1 MAAALPRRVMV
12 VVGASIVAV
21 KGIAPVDM
29 SRIDSDRDG
38 VGSY

>member
-1 MAAALPRRVMV
+1 MAVAGAA
-12 VVGASIVAV
+12 IVAV
-21 KGIAPVDM
+21 KAIAPVDM